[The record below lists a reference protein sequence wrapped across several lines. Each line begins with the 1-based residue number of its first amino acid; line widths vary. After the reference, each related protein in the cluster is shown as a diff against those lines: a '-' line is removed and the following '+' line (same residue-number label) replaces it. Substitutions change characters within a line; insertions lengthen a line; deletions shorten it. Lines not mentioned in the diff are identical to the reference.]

1 MVSKN
6 YYGTMDDGS
15 IVSAYTLTGDTGCSV
30 TVLDYGVTIQS
41 LWIPDRQ
48 GALTDVA
55 LGYDTLEEYVSN
67 NGGMGAVIGRFANR
81 IGYGKFTLNGTQYQ
95 LCINNRGNHIHG
107 GFQGFD
113 RRVWNC
119 DVLDDGL
126 RFWRVSHDGEEG
138 YPGNLTVAVEFRW
151 VNGQTLELQYHAQT
165 DRDTILNLTNHAYF
179 NLSGKGNI
187 LDHELQICAEAY
199 TPTNDTRLPNGE
211 ILPVSGTV
219 LDFLTAHP
227 VGDHIDS
234 DAPEVAVSKGYD
246 HNFVLSGSPAAQV
259 WSPVSGIVMTVETD
273 QPGLQL
279 YTANFLT
286 ERRGKNGAVYQERS
300 GLCLETQHYP
310 DCINHPQWPSCI
322 LRQGEKFF
330 SRTAFSFSL
339 RSV

>member
-1 MVSKN
+1 MISKK
-6 YYGTMDDGS
+6 YFGTMDDGS
-15 IVSAYTLTGDTGCSV
+15 AVSAYTLSSDSGCSV

-41 LWIPDRQ
+41 LLVPDLQ
-48 GALTDVA
+48 GTLTDVA
-55 LGYDTLEEYVSN
+55 LGYDTLEEYVAN
-67 NGGMGAVIGRFANR
+67 NGSMGAVIGRFANR
-81 IGYGKFTLNGTQYQ
+81 IGFGKFSLNGVDYQ

-107 GFQGFD
+107 GIRGFD

-119 DVLDDGL
+119 DVLDKGL
-126 RFWRVSHDGEEG
+126 RFWRISPDGEEG

-151 VNGQTLELQYHAQT
+151 VDGQTLELQYHAQT
-165 DRDTILNLTNHAYF
+165 DRDTIVNLTNHSYF

-187 LDHELQICAEAY
+187 LDHELRICAESY
-199 TPTNDTRLPNGE
+199 TPTDETRLPTGE

-219 LDFLTAHP
+219 LDFLAAHP

-234 DAPEVAVSKGYD
+234 DAAEVAASKGYD
-246 HNFVLSGSPAAQV
+246 HNFVLSGSPAAEV
-259 WSPVSGIVMTVETD
+259 WCPASGIVMTVETD

-286 ERRGKNGAVYQERS
+286 ERRGKNGAVYAERS

-310 DCINHPQWPSCI
+310 DCINHPHWPSCI
-322 LRQGEKFF
+322 LRQGENFF
-330 SRTAFSFSL
+330 SRTAFSFCL